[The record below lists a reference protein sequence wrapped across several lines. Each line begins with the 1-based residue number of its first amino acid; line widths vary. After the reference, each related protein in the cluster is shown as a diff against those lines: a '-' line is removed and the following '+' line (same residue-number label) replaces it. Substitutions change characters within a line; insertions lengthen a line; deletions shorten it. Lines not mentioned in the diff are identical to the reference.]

1 MPQAHDLDND
11 FDQEPALYRGTAPPT
26 RYINRRTGAV
36 LITRDTERYDALAN
50 EWRRAH
56 LLKGDRL

>member
-1 MPQAHDLDND
+1 MPRAHDLDNGL
-11 FDQEPALYRGTAPPT
+11 DQESRLYRGTAPPT

-36 LITRDTERYDALAN
+36 LITRDTERYDALAH

-56 LLKGDRL
+56 FLKGER